1 MKNKIVVQTDIY
13 SEIIVSLK
21 LDLVPSATNAV
32 SERSTF
38 SLRRIKNWLRSAI
51 PQERLNHSMLLSIH
65 KEKTDLINL
74 EHITNVFCEVNE
86 ERRRPFGI
94 FCDADF
100 SQLNV
105 WSVDIFKK
113 TNCQR

>member
-1 MKNKIVVQTDIY
+1 
-13 SEIIVSLK
+13 
-21 LDLVPSATNAV
+21 
-32 SERSTF
+32 
-38 SLRRIKNWLRSAI
+38 
-51 PQERLNHSMLLSIH
+51 MLLSIH

-105 WSVDIFKK
+105 WSVDFFKK
-113 TNCQR
+113 TNC